1 MASNG
6 IIAGY
11 YFDSGGGT
19 HGYLR
24 ELDGTATII
33 DAPDA
38 FQGVGGRTTVLAANS
53 SGTTVGNYL
62 GSDGNLHAF
71 SRSATGQYSL
81 LPGLSYYYFGQNGF
95 PTQASTSV
103 LFPTAINDSGIVAG
117 YFYDPN
123 VGVHSFIVPNQGPYD
138 GQPLNTGGPGS
149 GSASGHGFGSWI
161 QYVSPTGDTVGFYR
175 NDQSGLHGFIH
186 HYLDG
191 TVTVVD
197 APGYSGTDTA
207 GTIVNWIGSDGT
219 VVGSV
224 FTSQVLHSFVRTP
237 DGKYTIFDPPSA
249 GLMWS
254 AAYSANAAGVIAG
267 NFTDAE
273 SIRHGYLRNSDG
285 TFTII
290 DDPNGSQI
298 PNLAGTDIT
307 GFNDAGTIVGIYQ
320 DAEGIGHAYIRQ

>member
-24 ELDGTATII
+24 ELDGATTII
-33 DAPDA
+33 DSPDA
-38 FQGVGGRTTVLAANS
+38 FQGAGGKTTVLAANS
-53 SGTTVGNYL
+53 FGTTVGNYF
-62 GSDGNLHAF
+62 GSDGTTHAF
-71 SRSATGQYSL
+71 SRSPTGQYSL

-103 LFPTAINDSGIVAG
+103 LFPTAINDTGIVAG

-123 VGVHSFIVPNQGPYD
+123 LGVHSFIVPNQGPYK

-161 QYVSPTGDTVGFYR
+161 QYLSQTGDTVGFYR
-175 NDQSGLHGFIH
+175 NDQSGVHGFIH
-186 HYLDG
+186 HYPDG

-197 APGYSGTDTA
+197 APGYSGTDTT
-207 GTIVNWIGSDGT
+207 GTAVNWIGSDGT

-224 FTSQVLHSFVRTP
+224 FASQVYHSFIRTP
-237 DGKYTIFDPPSA
+237 DGTYTIFDPPGSINSGA
-249 GLMWS
+249 LC
-254 AAYSANAAGVIAG
+254 ANASGIIAG
-267 NFTDAE
+267 DFTDANFV
-273 SIRHGYLRNSDG
+273 SHGYLRNPDG

-290 DDPNGSQI
+290 DDPLAAQI
-298 PNLAGTDIT
+298 PNLAGTSIT
-307 GFNDAGTIVGIYQ
+307 GFNDAGVIVGIYK
-320 DAEGIGHAYIRQ
+320 DAHGIGHAYIRQ